1 MTSEE
6 RIDAVA
12 RFGFTTRQAKFL
24 VTVMRHSGVCLPRQ
38 YAAFAGIV
46 YGQKTRAFFT
56 GLVARRYASSCP
68 CMHNRALVYHVHHQ
82 PLYRAVGEPHSRLRR
97 PVSAASVV
105 PRLMLP
111 DVVLTSPET
120 MWLAGEAEK
129 VAHFAEVALPVVE
142 RLSHAGADTGP
153 GRAVQRF
160 PDHLPIG
167 IESTGRTVFVYP
179 ITTSSVAHFRAFLRS
194 HAPLFGTLPAW
205 TLRVVCSAES
215 EHLLPSCRAA
225 VRDEFDR
232 LRRPVEAALADGSAR
247 FEFDVLD
254 HTYRHLFPLV
264 AGPSDPLPGAEEGEQ
279 VGERPSARPRPPWA
293 TSSIESIDTLNP

>member
-1 MTSEE
+1 MTAED

-12 RFGFTTRQAKFL
+12 RFGFTTRQAEFL

-46 YGQKTRAFFT
+46 YGQRTRAFFT
-56 GLVARRYASSCP
+56 RLVARRYASSCP

-105 PRLMLP
+105 PRLMLLE
-111 DVVLTSPET
+111 VVLASSDTT
-120 MWLAGEAEK
+120 WLTGGAEK
-129 VAHFAEVALPVVE
+129 VAHLAEVPPAAVE
-142 RLSHAGADTGP
+142 RLSDPAADTGP
-153 GRAVQRF
+153 VGAVRRF

-167 IESTGRTVFVYP
+167 IDPTGRAVFVYP
-179 ITTSSVAHFRAFLRS
+179 MTISSVAQFRSFLRR

-205 TLRVVCSAES
+205 TLRIIRSAES

-225 VRDEFDR
+225 VRDEFDS
-232 LRRPVEAALADGSAR
+232 LPTTVGAALADGSGR
-247 FEFDVLD
+247 LEFGVLN
-254 HTYRHLFPLV
+254 HTFRHLFPLV

-293 TSSIESIDTLNP
+293 TSPIESIDTLNP

>member
-6 RIDAVA
+6 CIDAVA

-56 GLVARRYASSCP
+56 GLVGRRYASSCP

-105 PRLMLP
+105 PRLMLL
-111 DVVLTSPET
+111 DVLLASPET
-120 MWLAGEAEK
+120 MWLEGEKEK
-129 VAHFAEVALPVVE
+129 VAHFAEVAPAALE
-142 RLSHAGADTGP
+142 RLSHPATDTGP
-153 GRAVQRF
+153 GRVVRRF
-160 PDHLPIG
+160 QDHLPIG
-167 IESTGRTVFVYP
+167 IEPAGRAVFVYP
-179 ITTSSVAHFRAFLRS
+179 MTSSSVTRFRLFLRR
-194 HAPLFGTLPAW
+194 HAPLFGSLPAW
-205 TLRVVCSAES
+205 TLRIVCSAES

-225 VRDEFDR
+225 VRTQFESVGAP
-232 LRRPVEAALADGSAR
+232 LGVTLADGSGR
-247 FEFDVLD
+247 LEIQVLT
-254 HTYRHLFPLV
+254 HTYRHLIPLV

-293 TSSIESIDTLNP
+293 TPSIESTDTLNA

>member
-56 GLVARRYASSCP
+56 SLVVRRYASSCP
-68 CMHNRALVYHVHHQ
+68 CIHNRALVYHVHHQ
-82 PLYRAVGEPHSRLRR
+82 PLYRAIGEPHSRLRR

-105 PRLMLP
+105 PRLMLL

-142 RLSHAGADTGP
+142 RLPHAGAVTSP
-153 GRAVQRF
+153 GRAVRRF

-167 IESTGRTVFVYP
+167 IEPTGRAVFLYP
-179 ITTSSVAHFRAFLRS
+179 MTISSVAQFRSFLRR

-205 TLRVVCSAES
+205 TLRIICSAES

-225 VRDEFDR
+225 VRDEFDS
-232 LRRPVEAALADGSAR
+232 LPTTLGAALVDGSGR
-247 FEFDVLD
+247 LEFGVLN
-254 HTYRHLFPLV
+254 HTFRHLFPLV
-264 AGPSDPLPGAEEGEQ
+264 AGPSDPSRGAEEGEQ
-279 VGERPSARPRPPWA
+279 VFAHPRPPWA
-293 TSSIESIDTLNP
+293 TSSIASIDTLNP